1 MASNSSYDFSGQLR
15 MLGEFRRV
23 PTYNQIAFNRRQN
36 YIPSH
41 SRSRMTRKQSVNPY
55 SSSDRFSK
63 TIVLVSSEEDAVPR
77 GPRRQE
83 LNELGAVVHLV
94 DFYKSWSEGK
104 VRETIETVLR
114 GFIDTD
120 RPEPR

>member
-1 MASNSSYDFSGQLR
+1 
-15 MLGEFRRV
+15 
-23 PTYNQIAFNRRQN
+23 
-36 YIPSH
+36 
-41 SRSRMTRKQSVNPY
+41 MTRKQSVNPY

-63 TIVLVSSEEDAVPR
+63 TIALVSSEKDVVLR
-77 GPRRQE
+77 GPIARRQK
-83 LNELGAVVHLV
+83 LNDLGAVVHLV

-114 GFIDTD
+114 GFIETD